1 MKLALR
7 GALGVVGLGAAV
19 LLMSAYGLESWRFT
33 SAAIITFR
41 VIVGTALGGL
51 IGFLLVRPL
60 MRSTSDEQVALYLE
74 EHEPSLQAA
83 IISAVE
89 AEHGGSGSPF
99 SATLV
104 RRLVESAVEKVR
116 AIENG
121 RRVERVPVR
130 RYSAMLGVITV
141 AAIALFTL
149 VPHICATVCRRPHRV
164 ARRRSGRPL
173 QHRGHTGNATVAR
186 GPIRALR
193 RVSRIRRRAG
203 IADDRKTPEA
213 AYERVPLLRS
223 ESDSTRPAVRSRRP
237 LEYFVE
243 ENGVNSSTPLK
254 VVDLPYVQR
263 LELEYHFP
271 AYTGLAPQK
280 VEDGGDI
287 AVLKGTEVRVR
298 AVPTMTASAG
308 QIVLGDND
316 RSGLA
321 PDAAGG
327 SPAPLIGAFKV
338 NRDGFYHIELDAP
351 SGERMTA
358 SPLQRLTLWTISRR
372 PCRLPSLAATPS
384 ASPIEE
390 VFVEARAEDDYGV
403 RDLDLVYSVNGGTEK
418 TIRLFDGKKRMPEVS
433 GGHTFYLEELGVQP
447 GDFVSYYAKAA
458 DNDAV
463 QGAKP
468 AMSDMYFVRIRPL
481 SKEFRRAPSDAGG
494 GGGGGGGQQNRWRAL
509 RTAASIIAAT
519 FNVQPIQEMTAT
531 SAREQHG
538 DCAVSVASARPVEG
552 R

>member
-1 MKLALR
+1 MTHVNWRADSGSELVDIIHQVRRRWRMKLALR
-7 GALGVVGLGAAV
+7 GALGVVGLGVVV
-19 LLMSAYGLESWRFT
+19 LLISAYGLESWRFT

-41 VIVGTALGGL
+41 VIVGTALAGL

-60 MRSTSDEQVALYLE
+60 MRNASDEQVALYLE

-116 AIENG
+116 AIEDG

-130 RYSAMLGVITV
+130 RYSAMLGVITI

-149 VPHICATVCRRPHRV
+149 GPTYLRHALSALLIVSRDVEAAAPYSIEVTP
-164 ARRRSGRPL
+164 
-173 QHRGHTGNATVAR
+173 GNATVAR
-186 GPIRALR
+186 G
-193 RVSRIRRRAG
+193 
-203 IADDRKTPEA
+203 ADQSITARLSGFDAEQASLMIRKTPEA

-223 ESDSTRPAVRSRRP
+223 ESGQYEGMLFDLAAPI
-237 LEYFVE
+237 EYFVE
-243 ENGVNSSTPLK
+243 ANGVNSKHYTLK

-298 AVPTMTASAG
+298 AVPTMTAPAG
-308 QIVLGDND
+308 QIVLGDKD
-316 RSGLA
+316 RAGLA

-327 SPAPLIGAFKV
+327 SPAPLVGAFKV

-358 SPLQRLTLWTISRR
+358 SPQ
-372 PCRLPSLAATPS
+372 
-384 ASPIEE
+384 
-390 VFVEARAEDDYGV
+390 
-403 RDLDLVYSVNGGTEK
+403 
-418 TIRLFDGKKRMPEVS
+418 
-433 GGHTFYLEELGVQP
+433 
-447 GDFVSYYAKAA
+447 
-458 DNDAV
+458 
-463 QGAKP
+463 
-468 AMSDMYFVRIRPL
+468 
-481 SKEFRRAPSDAGG
+481 
-494 GGGGGGGQQNRWRAL
+494 
-509 RTAASIIAAT
+509 
-519 FNVQPIQEMTAT
+519 
-531 SAREQHG
+531 
-538 DCAVSVASARPVEG
+538 
-552 R
+552 